1 MGESEREWEKEME
14 NKRESGG
21 KRGIES
27 EGEQEERAPIRAG
40 EGKKRGELKTH

>member
-1 MGESEREWEKEME
+1 MGESEREWGKEME

-27 EGEQEERAPIRAG
+27 EGEQEGRAG